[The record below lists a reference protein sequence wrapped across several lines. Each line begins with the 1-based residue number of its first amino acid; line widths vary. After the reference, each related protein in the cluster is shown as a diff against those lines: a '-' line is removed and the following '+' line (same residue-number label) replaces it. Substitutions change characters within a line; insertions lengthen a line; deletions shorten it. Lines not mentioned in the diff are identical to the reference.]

1 MGRKERRM
9 RKITLAFDEHSNNIL
24 TYLED
29 KYKATPA
36 ELIIEALNNYYAEEI
51 EELERKEE

>member
-1 MGRKERRM
+1 M
-9 RKITLAFDEHSNNIL
+9 RKITLAFDERSNNIL
-24 TYLED
+24 RYLED

-36 ELIIEALNNYYAEEI
+36 ELIIEALNHYYAEEI